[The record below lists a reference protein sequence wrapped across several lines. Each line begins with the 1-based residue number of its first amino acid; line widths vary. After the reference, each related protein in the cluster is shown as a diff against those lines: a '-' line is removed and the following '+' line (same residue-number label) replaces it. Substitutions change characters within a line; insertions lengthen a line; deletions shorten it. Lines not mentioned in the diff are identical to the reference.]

1 MQPTLSDMDRRNLLN
16 FCIVGLSSL
25 VLFICS
31 TVFADF
37 STLGGGPTGV
47 EFASELHDLLH
58 AEIAQHYPS
67 LAKMAKITI
76 YDVAPSILGSF
87 DKTLVECVLNSLRL
101 QLHQLIISPSRYAEK
116 TFSRDGISILTSHH
130 VEKVEAGKMFVKE
143 RGEVP
148 FGILVWSTGLAPN
161 PLISS
166 ISEFKKDMKTKR

>member
-25 VLFICS
+25 VSMSSILF
-31 TVFADF
+31 TDF

-101 QLHQLIISPSRYAEK
+101 QTA
-116 TFSRDGISILTSHH
+116 SI
-130 VEKVEAGKMFVKE
+130 A
-143 RGEVP
+143 
-148 FGILVWSTGLAPN
+148 
-161 PLISS
+161 
-166 ISEFKKDMKTKR
+166 